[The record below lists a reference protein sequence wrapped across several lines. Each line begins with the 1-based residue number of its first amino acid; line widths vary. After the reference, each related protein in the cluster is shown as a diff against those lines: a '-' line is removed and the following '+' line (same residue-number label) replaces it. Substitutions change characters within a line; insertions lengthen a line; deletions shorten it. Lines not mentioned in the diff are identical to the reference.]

1 MQHKNPITIPLQIP
15 THIHAFSRGNHDLE
29 QAHQA
34 KQQ

>member
-1 MQHKNPITIPLQIP
+1 MQHKKLITIPLQIP
-15 THIHAFSRGNHDLE
+15 THIPPFSRGNHDLE